1 MSKNILF
8 NFILCTGLFFI
19 TGCGA
24 RMTTIRG
31 TVDKQA
37 NLLYSNPGLAV
48 CYDGLL
54 DTLIPDSQG
63 NFELKFRLEEPRF
76 LFIKPSGSDYKYL
89 LPVEPGGSYHLAI
102 DPPNTFLV
110 NGPNKEGIELYQ
122 SVCNDG
128 LTPLLMDWYGFF
140 ENDTFSRLQMVERV
154 KQAELSGFKTLLDEK
169 KITPS
174 FYNLIREDR
183 DCFYACASADIS
195 LRAMLS
201 LYRKPATDARV
212 QAERDTLNRV
222 GQIFD
227 RYRPDDE
234 NLMKSPSWA
243 KYVGFMYT
251 KTYKQFLSKNI
262 ADTDV
267 LNLYHPQKYF
277 LFWFDQI
284 KQSFSGKSL
293 EAALALLLYEHGGP
307 ECEESFP
314 AYHYFTERF
323 PESPYLKYF
332 QRRMD
337 RTESFYAG
345 NRDDSS
351 IRFIESG
358 DSINTLPA
366 LFSRFKGKKLYVDVW
381 RSMCGACRR
390 DFRYKDSLDVILKRN
405 DITPLYISL
414 DRDAQEEEWRAVVYA
429 YDIRGFHI
437 RANLSLVNDLKKLYE
452 VENKDTTSRTIIR
465 TPFYLYVDENGH
477 IVNKNFKRPS
487 AIVSTKR
494 FFD

>member
-1 MSKNILF
+1 MNKNILF

-183 DCFYACASADIS
+183 DCFYACASAEIYFQ
-195 LRAMLS
+195 AMLS
-201 LYRKPATDARV
+201 LYRMPETEASV
-212 QAERDTLNRV
+212 LAEKDTMNSYQGV
-222 GQIFD
+222 FD

-234 NLMKSPSWA
+234 NLMKSPSWR
-243 KYVGFMYT
+243 KYAL
-251 KTYKQFLSKNI
+251 FLYIKGYRPYAVNHITRDNI
-262 ADTDV
+262 ESLFNPD
-267 LNLYHPQKYF
+267 LHF
-277 LFWFDQI
+277 SFWFEQI
-284 KQSFSGKSL
+284 RESFPDPVL
-293 EAALALLLYEHGGP
+293 EPALALLLYQREGSEGMD
-307 ECEESFP
+307 EVEACLP
-314 AYHYFTERF
+314 AYRYFNEKF
-323 PESPYLKYF
+323 PGSPYFSYLQPHMKSTLAF
-332 QRRMD
+332 FA
-337 RTESFYAG
+337 EHKP
-345 NRDDSS
+345 DSS
-351 IRFIESG
+351 IHFVG
-358 DSINTLPA
+358 DSIPNLSA
-366 LFSRFKGKKLYVDVW
+366 LLSRFRGKKLYVDVW
-381 RSMCGACRR
+381 ASWCAPCRSE
-390 DFRYKDSLDVILKRN
+390 FQYKDSLEVILNRN

-414 DRDAQEEEWRAVVYA
+414 DEARSDKKWKALVYA
-429 YDIRGFHI
+429 YGLKGYHY
-437 RANLSLVNDLKKLYE
+437 RATPSFIEDLRTLYQDGEDGKKGIFIPWYLF
-452 VENKDTTSRTIIR
+452 VDANGTI
-465 TPFYLYVDENGH
+465 VH
-477 IVNKNFKRPS
+477 KHFKRPS

>member
-19 TGCGA
+19 TGCGT
-24 RMTTIRG
+24 RVTTIRG

-89 LPVEPGGSYHLAI
+89 LPVEPGGSYHLVI

-183 DCFYACASADIS
+183 DCFYACASAEIYFQ
-195 LRAMLS
+195 AMLS
-201 LYRKPATDARV
+201 LYRMPETEASV
-212 QAERDTLNRV
+212 LAEKDTMNSYQGV
-222 GQIFD
+222 FD

-234 NLMKSPSWA
+234 NLMKSPSWR
-243 KYVGFMYT
+243 KYALFMYINLYTPYRT
-251 KTYKQFLSKNI
+251 KTFTRNNFSYLHSPYEYSF
-262 ADTDV
+262 
-267 LNLYHPQKYF
+267 
-277 LFWFDQI
+277 FWFDQI

-293 EAALALLLYEHGGP
+293 EAALALLLYDDGGP
-307 ECEESFP
+307 EYEASLS

-381 RSMCGACRR
+381 GSMCGACRR

-405 DITPLYISL
+405 DIIPLYISL
-414 DRDAQEEEWRAVVYA
+414 DRDAQDEEWKAVVYA